1 MKKLLTLAFML
12 CVCAG
17 IHATREIVGATA
29 IVAPCQGVPNIVI
42 LGKATPEQIQAA
54 HDMQRQRCLDK
65 GAQDEGNRK
74 VSTELH

>member
-29 IVAPCQGVPNIVI
+29 IVAPCPGVPNFVI
-42 LGKATPEQIQAA
+42 LGEATPEQIKAA
-54 HDMQRQRCLDK
+54 QDVQRQRCLDK
-65 GAQDEGNRK
+65 AAQDEGNHK
-74 VSTELH
+74 GSTELH

>member
-29 IVAPCQGVPNIVI
+29 VVAPCQGVPNIVI
-42 LGKATPEQIQAA
+42 YGEATPEQIAEA
-54 HDMQRQRCLDK
+54 QREQERRCEEK
-65 GAQDEGNRK
+65 GGSNGTYKGN
-74 VSTELH
+74 TELH

>member
-29 IVAPCQGVPNIVI
+29 VVAPCPGVPNIVI
-42 LGKATPEQIQAA
+42 WRKATPEQIQAA
-54 HDMQRQRCLDK
+54 QDIQRQRCLDK
-65 GAQDEGNRK
+65 AAQDEGNRK